1 MEEDFG
7 YTNIEIMMWKI
18 ISDIFAGM
26 NMIWSFY
33 ILSLEERY
41 GTLNLGKLGVKN
53 QDMSCKKNYL
63 L

>member
-26 NMIWSFY
+26 NFSHDMVILHSVVGRMIWYF
-33 ILSLEERY
+33 E
-41 GTLNLGKLGVKN
+41 LGKTR
-53 QDMSCKKNYL
+53 C
-63 L
+63 